1 MQEAAIT
8 LTQENF
14 EAEVLRSEVP
24 VLIDY
29 WAPWCGPC
37 RQLTTVIDQIAA
49 RHEGELRVG
58 KVDVDEQPQL
68 AERAGVRGIPFVV
81 LYRDG
86 QAVAQALGAQPR
98 AALELALGLDAA
110 DSPTDVAA

>member
-37 RQLTTVIDQIAA
+37 RQLATVIDQIAA

-68 AERAGVRGIPFVV
+68 AERAGAYLAERLEACAAGTLRVV
-81 LYRDG
+81 VHHTDL
-86 QAVAQALGAQPR
+86 
-98 AALELALGLDAA
+98 LALCHPVDGGA
-110 DSPTDVAA
+110 

>member
-1 MQEAAIT
+1 MQEVIT
-8 LTQENF
+8 LTEENF
-14 EAEVLRSEVP
+14 EAEVLRSDVP
-24 VLIDY
+24 VLVDY

-37 RQLTTVIDQIAA
+37 RQLAPVIAQIAA
-49 RHEGELRVG
+49 QRRGALRVG

-86 QAVAQALGAQPR
+86 QPVAQAVGAQPP
-98 AALELALGLDAA
+98 AALELVLGLDAA
-110 DSPTDVAA
+110 EPPADRAA